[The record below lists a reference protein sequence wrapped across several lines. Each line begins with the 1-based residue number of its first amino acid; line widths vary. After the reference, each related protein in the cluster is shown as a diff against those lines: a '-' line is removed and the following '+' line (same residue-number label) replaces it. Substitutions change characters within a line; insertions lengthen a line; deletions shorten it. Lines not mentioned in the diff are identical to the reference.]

1 MRQCRICLESG
12 GTLISPCLCNGT
24 SKYVHYE
31 CLEQWRHTTDNE
43 EAKIK
48 CMECNAKYVI
58 VNKYKKEI
66 MFIDIEKNFV
76 LKHRIL
82 QFFLGLVVVFCS
94 LAIDYSVDK
103 PSLKFLNYIYPS
115 NITTIVQEN
124 TVNILLYYNLYGF
137 SLLYFFVFLF
147 FTTVQLAFIYQK
159 LRYFK
164 KTGLILFTCLIISCG
179 YIYYYFIFL
188 FNQYLYLY
196 FGLSVPLVNIVL
208 FHILIAKH
216 NNTIKDLNKKNVNI
230 YLQYPDNYEL
240 LERNNANITIQEI
253 DSEPDTPLLSPSPR
267 VFFPPPSPPEHRRN
281 LTYLNN
287 PLINTSLNIEQTN
300 RENNRNNEDRLSVYP
315 PISDDFF
322 NNTEESYES
331 QESLESHNNENQ
343 GFAGL
348 MDELLNR
355 SKNNTINLRKTQ
367 RTHINLKD
375 DNKFENTS
383 NFNAVIQEFKTKLQR
398 QKKN

>member
-31 CLEQWRHTTDNE
+31 CLEKWRYTTDNE

-48 CMECNAKYVI
+48 CMECNAKYIV
-58 VNKYKKEI
+58 VNKHKKEI
-66 MFIDIEKNFV
+66 MFINREKNFV
-76 LKHRIL
+76 LKHRII
-82 QFFLGLVVVFCS
+82 QFFLGMVVVFCN
-94 LAIDYSVDK
+94 LAIDFSIGK
-103 PSLKFLNYIYPS
+103 PSLKFLNYMYPS

-137 SLLYFFVFLF
+137 SLLYFLVFLF
-147 FTTVQLAFIYQK
+147 FTIVQLAFIYQK
-159 LRYFK
+159 LKYFK
-164 KTGLILFTCLIISCG
+164 KTSFILFTCLILSCS

-188 FNQYLYLY
+188 FNEYLYLY
-196 FGLSVPLVNIVL
+196 FGLLVPLFNIFLFDVL
-208 FHILIAKH
+208 VVKH
-216 NNTIKDLNKKNVNI
+216 NNTIKDLNKNNVNI

-240 LERNNANITIQEI
+240 LQRNNTNIIIEET
-253 DSEPDTPLLSPSPR
+253 DSEPNTPLLSSSPR

-287 PLINTSLNIEQTN
+287 PLINTSLNIEQTT
-300 RENNRNNEDRLSVYP
+300 REIRRNNQDCLSVYP

-322 NNTEESYES
+322 SNTEEYYES
-331 QESLESHNNENQ
+331 QEIQESHNNENQ

-383 NFNAVIQEFKTKLQR
+383 NFNAVIQEFKIKSQR
-398 QKKN
+398 LKRN

>member
-31 CLEQWRHTTDNE
+31 CLEQWRNTTDNE
-43 EAKIK
+43 QAKIK

-76 LKHRIL
+76 LKHHIL

-164 KTGLILFTCLIISCG
+164 KTGLILFTSLIISCS
-179 YIYYYFIFL
+179 YIYYYLIFL

-208 FHILIAKH
+208 FHVLVTKH
-216 NNTIKDLNKKNVNI
+216 NDTIKDLNKKNVNI

-287 PLINTSLNIEQTN
+287 PLINTSLNIEETN

-322 NNTEESYES
+322 DNNEEYQES
-331 QESLESHNNENQ
+331 QESNNNENQ
-343 GFAGL
+343 GFVGL

-375 DNKFENTS
+375 NDKLENTS
-383 NFNAVIQEFKTKLQR
+383 NFNAVIQEFKTKSQR